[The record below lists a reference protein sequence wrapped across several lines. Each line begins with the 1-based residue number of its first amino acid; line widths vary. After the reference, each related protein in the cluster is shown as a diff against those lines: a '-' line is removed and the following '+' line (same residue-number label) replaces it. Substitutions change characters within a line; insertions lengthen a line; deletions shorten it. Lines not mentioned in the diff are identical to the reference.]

1 MKQKF
6 AKCLMAVL
14 MFLAAGCAGELGT
27 ADRNPSEEL
36 ATVKLSVGL
45 DGVTGTRAADGIL
58 GSEDYTTPHEISDG
72 THATTLIYAL
82 YKKEKD
88 GTRTLLSIPKMEKET
103 YRGKQVVRTKVNFPV
118 DDIVFQLVKGFEYTL
133 VFWAQSPDAEE
144 YYNTEDFENITVKY
158 KGQNDLFDNNDEL
171 RDAFYAKHTI
181 ILTQDVED
189 VNIILKRPF
198 AQINVGMTKKAW
210 DALNMTNKTITKSS
224 IQLLG
229 ICDTFNLL
237 EDNVVYDDTTDPLDV
252 TFGAATIPS
261 DEDYLY
267 TTKKYLQVDLDRN
280 GKINPWMPEDPENSA
295 TIEEFIWLS
304 MCYVL
309 VPGYTTK
316 ETDDGSTTEYSTL
329 IDMKELT
336 LYCKEATGGE
346 NDATFSLGPVTNLPA
361 LRNHRTNLILDE
373 WPIVTKTITVDRCP
387 EYNGDYNRPGQENG
401 NTGHPD
407 HNGANEAN

>member
-82 YKKEKD
+82 YKKEKED
-88 GTRTLLSIPKMEKET
+88 ENGVRERTLLVKDAIEGVE
-103 YRGKQVVRTKVNFPV
+103 FPYK
-118 DDIVFQLVKGFEYTL
+118 DQLEFQLVKGFEYTL
-133 VFWAQSPDAEE
+133 VFWAQSPGAEK
-144 YYNTEDFENITVKY
+144 YYNTSNFENITVNY
-158 KGQNDLFDNNDEL
+158 AYENALAANNDEL
-171 RDAFYAKHTI
+171 RDAFCAKHTI

-224 IQLLG
+224 IQLSG
-229 ICDTFNLL
+229 ICNTFNLL
-237 EDNVVYDDTTDPLDV
+237 EDNVVYDDNHPLVNGV
-252 TFGAATIPS
+252 TFAAATIPQD
-261 DEDYLY
+261 DEDYN
-267 TTKKYLQVDLDRN
+267 TTKYLQVDLNRD
-280 GKINPWMPEDPENSA
+280 GKINPWPKDDSESSD

-346 NDATFSLGPVTNLPA
+346 NDATFSLGSVTNLPA

-373 WPIVTKTITVDRCP
+373 WPIVTKTITVDLCP
-387 EYNGDYNRPGQENG
+387 KYNGDYNRPGQENE

-407 HNGANEAN
+407 HIGANEAN

>member
-1 MKQKF
+1 
-6 AKCLMAVL
+6 

-45 DGVTGTRAADGIL
+45 DGVTGTRADANGNL
-58 GSEDYTTPHEISDG
+58 EGSDYTKNPEISDG
-72 THATTLIYAL
+72 TRATTLIYAL

-133 VFWAQSPDAEE
+133 VFWAQSESEDSESDDE
-144 YYNTEDFENITVKY
+144 GIYKYYNTSDFGAIKVNYENM
-158 KGQNDLFDNNDEL
+158 NNNDEL
-171 RDAFYAKHTI
+171 RDAFCAKHTI

-198 AQINVGMTKKAW
+198 AQINVGMTKRAW
-210 DALNMTNKTITKSS
+210 DAVVSHQKTIKTSS
-224 IQLLG
+224 IQLSG
-229 ICDTFNLL
+229 ICNTFNLL
-237 EDNVVYDDTTDPLDV
+237 EDNVVYDDNHPLVNGV
-252 TFGAATIPS
+252 TFAAATIPQD
-261 DEDYLY
+261 DEDYN
-267 TTKKYLQVDLDRN
+267 TTKYLQVDLNRD
-280 GKINPWMPEDPENSA
+280 GKINPWPKDDSESSD

-346 NDATFSLGPVTNLPA
+346 NDATFSLGSVTNLPA

-373 WPIVTKTITVDRCP
+373 WPIVTKTITVDLCP
-387 EYNGDYNRPGQENG
+387 KYNGDYNRPGQENE

-407 HNGANEAN
+407 HIGANEAN

>member
-1 MKQKF
+1 
-6 AKCLMAVL
+6 

-45 DGVTGTRAADGIL
+45 DGVTGTRADANGNL
-58 GSEDYTTPHEISDG
+58 EGSDYNQDPEISDG
-72 THATTLIYAL
+72 TRATTLIYAL

-144 YYNTEDFENITVKY
+144 YYNTEDFENITVNY
-158 KGQNDLFDNNDEL
+158 AYGDLAANNAANNDEL
-171 RDAFYAKHTI
+171 RDAFCAKHTI

-210 DALNMTNKTITKSS
+210 DALSNTNKTITESS
-224 IQLLG
+224 IQLSG
-229 ICDTFNLL
+229 ICNTFNLL
-237 EDNVVYDDTTDPLDV
+237 EDNVVYDSTHPLVDV
-252 TFGAATIPS
+252 TFAAATIPQN
-261 DEDYLY
+261 DGTYN
-267 TTKKYLQVDLDRN
+267 TTKYLQVDLNRD
-280 GKINPWMPEDPENSA
+280 GKINPWPKDDSESSD

-309 VPGYTTK
+309 VPGYTTQ

-329 IDMKELT
+329 IDMDGLT
-336 LYCKEATGGE
+336 LNYSKDGETG
-346 NDATFSLGPVTNLPA
+346 DATFSLGSVTNLPA

-373 WPIVTKTITVDRCP
+373 WPIVTKTITVDLCP
-387 EYNGDYNRPGQENG
+387 KYNGDYNRPGQENE

-407 HNGANEAN
+407 HIGANEAN